1 MELRGE
7 RAGVPAGGLTG
18 ARRTGSGLQDSL
30 PALVLGLSPAGLA
43 VVRSLGRLGVTVYG
57 ADPNPRSLGRFS
69 RYCLHRPELGEAA
82 RRGDADVLVG
92 RLLDLGRACGR
103 PVVLFAAS
111 DPFIELL
118 APVSDRLTGVFRLT
132 TDLAA
137 FGLSFL
143 DKKRFYALCEE
154 HGVELP
160 PTWFPSGLDE
170 LRARAPDLD
179 YPVVLK
185 PARVHHFRSSLGI
198 RKVRRASGPAELTA
212 AYRELAR
219 LDSELIVQGVIP
231 GGDEC
236 IWCVAAY
243 LDRESR
249 PLATLVARKLR
260 QYPTGF
266 GSGSLVEA
274 RRNEE
279 VERLT
284 GTFLRAVGYR
294 GLCDVEF
301 KLDPR
306 DGRYKMFEIN
316 PRVPVWAGL
325 GPAAGVDVA
334 LAAYRDAVDAPGEG
348 PPGTESRRRVP
359 ARVPAQVDGVRWTY
373 AVRDARSALRLG
385 LTGKLSPAAWWRS
398 LRNCRADAV
407 LAADDAGL
415 VPRWALSKAARLPAR
430 AAGVAERLA
439 RGGR

>member
-1 MELRGE
+1 MGPD
-7 RAGVPAGGLTG
+7 A
-18 ARRTGSGLQDSL
+18 L

-57 ADPNPRSLGRFS
+57 ADPNPRSLGRYS
-69 RYCLHRPELGEAA
+69 RYCVHRPELGDAA
-82 RRGDADVLVG
+82 RRGEGDALVRG
-92 RLLDLGRACGR
+92 MLDLGRECGR
-103 PVVLFAAS
+103 PIILFAAS

-118 APVSDRLTGVFRLT
+118 APAAERLAGAFRLT
-132 TDLAA
+132 TDLAR
-137 FGLSFL
+137 FGLPFL
-143 DKKRFYALCEE
+143 DKKRFYALCRE

-160 PTWFPSGLDE
+160 PTWFPPGLEE
-170 LRARAPDLD
+170 LEERAPALE

-198 RKVRRASGPAELTA
+198 RKVQTASGPAELVA

-219 LDSELIVQGVIP
+219 VDPELIVQGVIP
-231 GGDEC
+231 GADDR

-249 PLATLVARKLR
+249 PLATLIVRKLR
-260 QYPTGF
+260 QYPPGF
-266 GSGSLVEA
+266 GSASLAET
-274 RRNEE
+274 RRNAE

-284 GTFLRAVGYR
+284 GSFLGAVGYH
-294 GLCDVEF
+294 GLCDVEY

-334 LAAYRDAVDAPGEG
+334 VAAYRDAADAVRGRSAGIAESSAGAPEN
-348 PPGTESRRRVP
+348 PPRQ
-359 ARVPAQVDGVRWTY
+359 ADGVRWIY
-373 AVRDARSALRLG
+373 AARDVRSAARLG
-385 LTGKLSPAAWWRS
+385 RAGELSAGAWWRS

-407 LAADDAGL
+407 LAADDPGL
-415 VPRWALSKAARLPAR
+415 LPRWALSKAARLPAR
-430 AAGVAERLA
+430 AARIVRRLP
-439 RGGR
+439 RG